1 MRWEELTGDEFG
13 AAVDQA
19 EGVCLVPL
27 SVIEWHG
34 HPLPL
39 GTDGFMARAVCE
51 RAAGSAPALIFAD
64 FTLTQI
70 PEARH
75 GAGTIS
81 IAADLILPW
90 LGNICREVA
99 RNGLKKVSRAPA
111 HGGTISL
118 LGFFHE
124 PQLSARRDYVVYSV
138 TTVCLAGDPPAVPS
152 DPTSDSHAG
161 AGESSRIL
169 ALHSALV
176 PLDRLPDTG
185 EEAPLNRRHALHE
198 ARVGAGIGSSADH
211 PTHYASDAHPANAAA
226 GERMLDFMGKAR
238 ARVIRG
244 AKDDQ
249 ATPAL
254 APAFY
259 KGAERPTR

>member
-81 IAADLILPW
+81 IEADLILPW

-138 TTVCLAGDPPAVPS
+138 TTFWLPGEPPPVPWDPA
-152 DPTSDSHAG
+152 SDSHAG
-161 AGESSRIL
+161 AGESSLIL
-169 ALHSALV
+169 ALHPALV
-176 PLDRLPDTG
+176 HMDRLPDPG
-185 EEAPLNRRHALHE
+185 EEAPLNRLRALRE
-198 ARVGAGIGSSADH
+198 AGAHTGIGWYADH
-211 PTHYASDAHPANAAA
+211 PTHYAGDARPANAAA
-226 GERMLDFMGKAR
+226 GERMLDFMGKAL
-238 ARVIRG
+238 ARVIRLV
-244 AKDDQ
+244 KDDQ

-254 APAFY
+254 LQEFY
-259 KGAERPTR
+259 QGAERPTR

>member
-1 MRWEELTGDEFG
+1 MRWEELTGDKFG

-27 SVIEWHG
+27 SVIERHG

-39 GTDGFMARAVCE
+39 GTDRFMARAVCE
-51 RAAGSAPALIFAD
+51 RAARSAPALIFPD

-75 GAGTIS
+75 CGGTIS
-81 IAADLILPW
+81 IAADLIQPL
-90 LGNICREVA
+90 LDNICREVA
-99 RNGLKKVSRAPA
+99 RNGLKKIIRAPA
-111 HGGTISL
+111 HGGNSSL

-169 ALHSALV
+169 ALHPAPV
-176 PLDRLPDTG
+176 HMDRLPDTG
-185 EEAPLNRRHALHE
+185 EAAPLNRRHALHE
-198 ARVGAGIGSSADH
+198 ARVGAGIGWSL
-211 PTHYASDAHPANAAA
+211 T
-226 GERMLDFMGKAR
+226 
-238 ARVIRG
+238 
-244 AKDDQ
+244 
-249 ATPAL
+249 T
-254 APAFY
+254 
-259 KGAERPTR
+259 RPTPPRGSACSTLWARPGRA

>member
-1 MRWEELTGDEFG
+1 MRWEELTGDKFG

-27 SVIEWHG
+27 SVIERHG

-39 GTDGFMARAVCE
+39 GTDRFMARAVCE
-51 RAAGSAPALIFAD
+51 RAARSAPALIFPD

-75 GAGTIS
+75 CGGTIS
-81 IAADLILPW
+81 IAADLIQPL
-90 LGNICREVA
+90 LDNICREVA
-99 RNGLKKVSRAPA
+99 RNGLKKIIRAPA
-111 HGGTISL
+111 HGGNSSL

-161 AGESSRIL
+161 AGESSRIP
-169 ALHSALV
+169 ALHSAQV

-198 ARVGAGIGSSADH
+198 ARVGAGVGSSADH

-238 ARVIRG
+238 ARVIRLV
-244 AKDDQ
+244 KDDQ

-254 APAFY
+254 LTEFY